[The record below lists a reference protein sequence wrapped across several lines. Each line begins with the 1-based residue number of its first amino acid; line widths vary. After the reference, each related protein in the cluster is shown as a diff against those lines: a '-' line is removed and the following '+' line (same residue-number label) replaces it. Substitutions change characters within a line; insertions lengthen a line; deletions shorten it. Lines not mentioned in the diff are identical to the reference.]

1 MTIKDLL
8 GCYVET
14 MCRDTVRIYVVR
26 RIGNNELV
34 YQDHICDLKEE
45 YEDLEVFHWFA
56 SPIRNEETDTEITIF
71 VKEDDYKALNIEEED
86 VLFGDDSAVVIHFV
100 DTADAI
106 REIYPDSLG
115 RFSSIIDYLRK
126 KGRL

>member
-14 MCRDTVRIYVVR
+14 MHKDTVRIYVCKRV
-26 RIGNNELV
+26 GNNELV
-34 YQDHICDLKEE
+34 YQDHICNLKEE

-56 SPIRNEETDTEITIF
+56 SALKNEETDTEITIF
-71 VKEDDYKALNIEEED
+71 VKEDDYKALNIEKED
-86 VLFGDDSAVVIHFV
+86 VLFGDDSAVVIRFV
-100 DTADAI
+100 DTADTI

-115 RFSSIIDYLRK
+115 KFSSIIDFLRK
-126 KGRL
+126 RGRL